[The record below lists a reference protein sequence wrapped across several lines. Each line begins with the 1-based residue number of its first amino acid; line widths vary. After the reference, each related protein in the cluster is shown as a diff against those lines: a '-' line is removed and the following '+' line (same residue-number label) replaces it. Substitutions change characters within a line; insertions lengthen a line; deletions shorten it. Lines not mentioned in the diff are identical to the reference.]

1 MLMVT
6 RSILVKVK
14 KRLVTNLS
22 TNQMSMLGL
31 TRRRKGRIRRTTLVL
46 VRVLSPLYVMC
57 LRTPV
62 LRMVGLCSYCMLS
75 RINAIKHLL
84 RHIQV
89 RSTTLR
95 ILSSHGCQV
104 CDGWKN
110 LLARLIPIDCSIS
123 LSVVSLGSRN

>member
-1 MLMVT
+1 MVT
-6 RSILVKVK
+6 RSLLVKIK

-22 TNQMSMLGL
+22 TNQTSTLGL
-31 TRRRKGRIRRTTLVL
+31 TKRRERRTRRITLVL
-46 VRVLSPLYVMC
+46 VRVLSPLYATC
-57 LRTPV
+57 LRMLA

-75 RINAIKHLL
+75 RTNEIRHLL
-84 RHIQV
+84 RHLQV
-89 RSTTLR
+89 KSTTLR